1 MPWAADRSATFGAFR
16 EDAENVIMAYSFLP
30 LEATLG
36 EINPLEF
43 SYSLLPQIL
52 PKSRHTCIIFTSS
65 ELFYSIINFVLD
77 SLAVNY
83 TDGVPVQIADKYK
96 V

>member
-1 MPWAADRSATFGAFR
+1 
-16 EDAENVIMAYSFLP
+16 MAYSFLP
-30 LEATLG
+30 LEAALG
-36 EINPLEF
+36 EIKPLEF

-52 PKSRHTCIIFTSS
+52 PKSRHTCIIFPSS
-65 ELFYSIINFVLD
+65 ELFHLTINFVLD

-96 V
+96 VKQTKLIYLLLINH